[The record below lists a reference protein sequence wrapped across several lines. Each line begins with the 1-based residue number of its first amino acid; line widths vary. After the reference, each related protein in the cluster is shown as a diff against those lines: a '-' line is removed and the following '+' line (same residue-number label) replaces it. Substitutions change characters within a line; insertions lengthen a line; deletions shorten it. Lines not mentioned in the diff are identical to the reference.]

1 MELNVLKLLRC
12 VLITYCVLGTSLVV
26 SSMPLAME
34 LAMELCYPASEG
46 VVGGF
51 ISVWFNISTV
61 IFLSLFGVPG
71 IGTSWLNY
79 VLPAACLLA
88 IPFILP
94 VKVQYKRLILDS
106 EDSNLRREEKY
117 GSTDSGL

>member
-1 MELNVLKLLRC
+1 
-12 VLITYCVLGTSLVV
+12 
-26 SSMPLAME
+26 MPLAME

-94 VKVQYKRLILDS
+94 VKVQYKRLSLDS
-106 EDSNLRREEKY
+106 EETNLRREEKY